1 MNTKIS
7 FWLIPSV
14 AYRPFFQEIINS
26 LAQAYN
32 APRFEPH
39 VTIYSGND
47 TPDESIDDLIETA
60 VKDVSGFMLDIE
72 QVGYSDLYTKT
83 LFVQFS
89 PSAILTQISE
99 KLRRNSAHPSA
110 YVLNPHLSL
119 IYQHLDD
126 AIQKKLATEVVVPYT
141 QVFFDEVKAIS
152 TPEPVR
158 SRDDVE
164 KWQTLSVRKLTP

>member
-14 AYRPFFQEIINS
+14 AYRPFFQEMINS
-26 LAQAYN
+26 LSQAHN

-39 VTIYSGND
+39 VTIYSGNY
-47 TPDESIDDLIETA
+47 TADESIDELIETA
-60 VKDVSGFMLDIE
+60 VKNVTGFMLDIG

-89 PSAILTQISE
+89 SSAILTQISE
-99 KLRRNSAHPSA
+99 TLRRNSAHPSA

-119 IYQHLDD
+119 LYQHLDQ
-126 AIQKKLATEVVVPYT
+126 AVQKKLATEVVIPYS
-141 QVFFDEVKAIS
+141 QVFFDEVRAIS

-158 SRDDVE
+158 SRDDVD
-164 KWQTLSVRKLTP
+164 KWQTLSVRKLAP